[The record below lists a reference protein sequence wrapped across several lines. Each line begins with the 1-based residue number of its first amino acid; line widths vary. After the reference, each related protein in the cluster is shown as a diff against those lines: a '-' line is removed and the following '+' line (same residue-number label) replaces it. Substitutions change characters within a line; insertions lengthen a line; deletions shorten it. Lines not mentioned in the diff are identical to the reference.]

1 MSRHSLGFTPT
12 GPGTSL
18 LPQSSIYA
26 SANARIILREIHV
39 IQTTTTAV
47 ELAVQRLSTAGTSAA
62 QTGEG
67 KWDVDTP
74 NREATIRD
82 THTSTGPTI
91 TAGEIEAILLPG
103 IIGSAWLWAF
113 DGSGFIIPIGVANGA
128 GVVVVN
134 GAGQVVETTY
144 VWEE

>member
-12 GPGTSL
+12 GPGTNL

-26 SANARIILREIHV
+26 SANARIILREVHV
-39 IQTTTTAV
+39 IQTVTTAV
-47 ELAVQRLSTAGTSAA
+47 ELAVQRFTTAGTSPAI
-62 QTGEG
+62 TGEG
-67 KWDVDTP
+67 KWNPDTP
-74 NREATIRD
+74 NREATIRN
-82 THTSTGPTI
+82 THTVGPTI
-91 TAGEIEAILLPG
+91 VAGEVESIILPG

-113 DGSGFIIPIGVANGA
+113 DGEGYIIPIGVAFGA

-134 GAGQVVETTY
+134 GTGQVVETTY

>member
-1 MSRHSLGFTPT
+1 MRHSLGFTPT
-12 GPGTSL
+12 GPGTNL

-26 SANARIILREIHV
+26 SANARIILREVHV
-39 IQTTTTAV
+39 IQTVTTAV
-47 ELAVQRLSTAGTSAA
+47 ELALQRLTTAATSSAI
-62 QTGEG
+62 TGEG

-91 TAGEIEAILLPG
+91 TAGEVESILLPG

-113 DGSGFIIPIGVANGA
+113 DGPGFIIPIGIANGL

-134 GAGQVVETTY
+134 GTGQVVETTY